1 MNGPAAA
8 PRLNRPGRI
17 YLIGAG
23 PGDPGLL
30 TLKGKACLE
39 QADVVVYD
47 YLANEEFL
55 RYAPS
60 RTEVVFVGKKGGE
73 AHIGQEEINRLLI
86 EKARQGKTVV
96 RLKGG
101 DPFIF
106 GRGGEEAVAAA
117 AAGIPFEIVPGV
129 TAAVGVPA
137 YAGIPLTHR
146 DIASSVTFV
155 TGHEDPEKEDS
166 QVPWDKLSGI
176 GTLVFF
182 MGVSNLP
189 EIVGQLMRHGQSPQT
204 PVAVTRWGTRPEQ
217 RTVVGTLKDIVEK
230 VRAEALQPPALII
243 VGEVVKLREQLNWFE
258 GRPLFGKRILVTRA
272 QDQAAEFTDLLKL
285 YGADPVE
292 FPTIEV
298 VPPES
303 WEALDGAIRR
313 IEQYHWLI
321 FTSMNGVLY
330 FLERLKTAGKDVR
343 SLKGIK
349 LCAIGPRTAQE
360 IERMGV
366 RVDLIPEEYVAEA
379 VIEQMG
385 RQELKGQRVLI
396 PRAAVARD
404 VLPEALTRMGAHVE
418 VVTAYRTIR
427 PTRDMDWIKNLLQG
441 RQISVIT
448 FTSSSTI
455 RNFVEMVG
463 VEEARRL
470 LRGVPVACIGPITA
484 KTVEEYG
491 MTTHIL
497 PKDSTIPSLAQA
509 IVEHFTT
516 RAT

>member
-1 MNGPAAA
+1 M
-8 PRLNRPGRI
+8 GRI

-30 TLKGKACLE
+30 TIKGKACLE
-39 QADVVVYD
+39 QADIIVYD
-47 YLANEEFL
+47 YLANEDFL
-55 RYAPS
+55 RYA
-60 RTEVVFVGKKGGE
+60 RIQAERIFVGKKGGQS
-73 AHIGQEEINRLLI
+73 HLDQDSINRLLI
-86 EKARQGKTVV
+86 ENARRGKIVV

-106 GRGGEEAVAAA
+106 GRGGEEAAAAA

-146 DIASSVTFV
+146 DVASTVTFIA
-155 TGHEDPEKEDS
+155 GHEDPDKREGH
-166 QVPWDKLSGI
+166 VPWNQLPDR

-182 MGVSNLP
+182 MGLSNLT
-189 EIVGQLMRHGQSPQT
+189 EIVRHLVQQGRSSRT
-204 PVAVTRWGTRPEQ
+204 PVAVIRWGTKPEQ
-217 RTVVGTLKDIVEK
+217 RTVVGTLETIAEK
-230 VRAEALQPPALII
+230 VRSEALKPPGLII

-272 QDQAAEFTDLLKL
+272 RDQATEFTDLLKL

-303 WEALDGAIRR
+303 WEGLDGAIRK
-313 IEQYHWLI
+313 IEEYQWLI
-321 FTSMNGVLY
+321 FTSVNGVLY
-330 FLERLKTAGKDVR
+330 FVERLKTAGKDMR
-343 SLKGIK
+343 ALKGIK

-366 RVDLIPEEYVAEA
+366 RVDLMPDEYVAEA
-379 VIEQMG
+379 LIEQMG
-385 RQELKGQRVLI
+385 RQSLRGQRVLI

-404 VLPEALTRMGAHVE
+404 ILPEALNRMGARVD
-418 VVTAYRTIR
+418 VVTAYRTVR
-427 PTRDMDWIKNLLQG
+427 PTRDLDWVKNLLQG
-441 RQISVIT
+441 HQISVIT
-448 FTSSSTI
+448 FTSSSTV
-455 RNFVEMVG
+455 RNFVEMFG
-463 VEEARRL
+463 PEEARQL
-470 LRGVPVACIGPITA
+470 LKGVGVACIGPITA

-491 MTTHIL
+491 MAVQIL

-509 IVEHFTT
+509 IVEHIT
-516 RAT
+516 AQAN

>member
-1 MNGPAAA
+1 MSP
-8 PRLNRPGRI
+8 PGRI

-30 TLKGKACLE
+30 TIKGKVCIE
-39 QADVVVYD
+39 QADVIVRD

-55 RYAPS
+55 CYAKP
-60 RTEVVFVGKKGGE
+60 RAEVIFAGKKGGE
-73 AHIGQEEINRLLI
+73 SHIDQDEINRILI
-86 EKARQGKTVV
+86 DRARRGKIVV

-106 GRGGEEAVAAA
+106 GRGGEEAAAAA

-146 DIASSVTFV
+146 NVASSVTFI
-155 TGHEDPEKEDS
+155 TGHEDPEKENRLVS
-166 QVPWDKLSGI
+166 WDKLPGS
-176 GTLVFF
+176 GTLVFY
-182 MGVSNLP
+182 MGLGNLP
-189 EIVGQLMRHGQSPQT
+189 EIAEQLIRHGRAPDT
-204 PVAVTRWGTRPEQ
+204 PIAVVRWGTKPEQ
-217 RTVVGTLKDIVEK
+217 QTVVGTLQNIVIR
-230 VRAEALQPPALII
+230 VRDEGLRPPALII

-272 QDQAAEFTDLLKL
+272 RDQAVEFTELLKL

-303 WEALDGAIRR
+303 WDALDEGVRR
-313 IEQYHWLI
+313 IEEYDWLI
-321 FTSMNGVLY
+321 FTSVNGVVY
-330 FLERLKTAGKDVR
+330 FLERLRAGGKDIR
-343 SLKGIK
+343 ALRGIK

-366 RVDLIPEEYVAEA
+366 RVDLMPDEYVAEA
-379 VIEQMG
+379 LIDQMG
-385 RQELKGQRVLI
+385 RQELKGRRILI

-404 VLPEALTRMGAHVE
+404 ILPEALTRMGARVD
-418 VVTAYRTIR
+418 VVAAYRTIR
-427 PTRDMDWIKNLLQG
+427 PTRDVDWVKNVLQA

-448 FTSSSTI
+448 FTSSSTV
-455 RNFVEMVG
+455 RNFVDMFG
-463 VEEARRL
+463 PDEARRL
-470 LRGVPVACIGPITA
+470 LQGVAVACIGPITA
-484 KTVEEYG
+484 KTVEDYG
-491 MTTHIL
+491 LAVQIL

-516 RAT
+516 HST

>member
-1 MNGPAAA
+1 MPQGRTG
-8 PRLNRPGRI
+8 RLN
-17 YLIGAG
+17 LIGAG

-30 TLKGKACLE
+30 TIKGKTCIE
-39 QADVVVYD
+39 QADVIVYD

-55 RYAPS
+55 RYAKPQA
-60 RTEVVFVGKKGGE
+60 ELIFVGKKGGE
-73 AHIGQEEINRLLI
+73 AHIGQEEINRILI
-86 EKARQGKTVV
+86 EKARRGKTVV

-106 GRGGEEAVAAA
+106 GRGGEEAVAAGG
-117 AAGIPFEIVPGV
+117 AGIPFEIVPGV

-146 DIASSVTFV
+146 DVASAVTFV
-155 TGHEDPEKEDS
+155 TGHEDPGKENG
-166 QVPWDKLSGI
+166 QIPWEKLSGI

-182 MGVSNLP
+182 MGLSNLP
-189 EIVGQLMRHGQSPQT
+189 EIVRQLLRHGQTPRT

-217 RTVVGTLKDIVEK
+217 RTVVGVLEDIVEK
-230 VRAEALQPPALII
+230 VRAEALKPPALII

-272 QDQAAEFTDLLKL
+272 RDQAVEFTDLLKL
-285 YGADPVE
+285 HGADPVE

-313 IEQYHWLI
+313 IEEYDWLI
-321 FTSMNGVLY
+321 FTSANGVLY
-330 FLERLKTAGKDVR
+330 FLERLKVSGKDIR
-343 SLKGIK
+343 ALKGIK

-366 RVDLIPEEYVAEA
+366 RVDLMPAEYVAEA
-379 VIEQMG
+379 LIEQMG
-385 RQELKGQRVLI
+385 RQELSGRRILI

-404 VLPEALTRMGAHVE
+404 VLPEALIRMGARVE

-427 PTRDMDWIKNLLQG
+427 PTRDLEWVKNLLQG

-448 FTSSSTI
+448 FTSSSTV
-455 RNFVEMVG
+455 RNFAEMFG
-463 VEEARRL
+463 PDEARRL
-470 LRGVPVACIGPITA
+470 LDGVVVACIGPITA

-491 MTTHIL
+491 MTVDIL

-509 IVEHFTT
+509 IVDYFTT
-516 RAT
+516 RTT

>member
-1 MNGPAAA
+1 MSHH
-8 PRLNRPGRI
+8 GRI

-30 TLKGKACLE
+30 TLKGKACIEL
-39 QADVVVYD
+39 ADVIVRD
-47 YLANEEFL
+47 YLANDEFL
-55 RYAPS
+55 RYAKPQA
-60 RTEVVFVGKKGGE
+60 ELIFAGKKGGE
-73 AHIGQEEINRLLI
+73 SHIGQDEINRILI
-86 EKARQGKTVV
+86 GRARQGKIVV

-106 GRGGEEAVAAA
+106 GRGAEEAAAAA

-146 DIASSVTFV
+146 DVTSAVTFV
-155 TGHEDPEKEDS
+155 TGHEDPEKGDS
-166 QVPWDKLSGI
+166 QVPWEKLSGI

-182 MGVSNLP
+182 MGLNNLP
-189 EIVGQLMRHGQSPQT
+189 EIVQQLIRHGQTPQT
-204 PVAVTRWGTRPEQ
+204 PVAVTRWGTKPEQ
-217 RTVVGTLKDIVEK
+217 RTVVGILENIVEK
-230 VRAEALQPPALII
+230 VRAEGLRPPVLII

-272 QDQAAEFTDLLKL
+272 RDQAMEFTELLKL
-285 YGADPVE
+285 YGGDPVE

-303 WEALDGAIRR
+303 WDALDGAIRR
-313 IEQYHWLI
+313 IEEYDWLI
-321 FTSMNGVLY
+321 FTSVNGVVY
-330 FLERLKTAGKDVR
+330 FLERLNAGGKDIR

-366 RVDLIPEEYVAEA
+366 RVDLMPAEYVAEA
-379 VIEQMG
+379 LIEQMG
-385 RQELKGQRVLI
+385 RQDLTGRRILI

-404 VLPEALTRMGAHVE
+404 ILPDALTRMGARVDL
-418 VVTAYRTIR
+418 VTAYRTIR
-427 PTRDMDWIKNLLQG
+427 PTRDVEWVKNLLQG

-448 FTSSSTI
+448 FTSSSTV
-455 RNFVEMVG
+455 RNFVETFG
-463 VEEARRL
+463 PEEARQL
-470 LRGVPVACIGPITA
+470 LNGVAVACIGPITA

-491 MTTHIL
+491 MTVHIL

-516 RAT
+516 QAT

>member
-1 MNGPAAA
+1 MSPQ
-8 PRLNRPGRI
+8 GRI

-30 TLKGKACLE
+30 TIKGKVCIE
-39 QADVVVYD
+39 QADVIVRD

-55 RYAPS
+55 RYAKP
-60 RTEVVFVGKKGGE
+60 RAEVIFAGKKGGE
-73 AHIGQEEINRLLI
+73 SHIEQDEINRI
-86 EKARQGKTVV
+86 IIDRARRGKIVV

-106 GRGGEEAVAAA
+106 GRGGEEAAAAA

-146 DIASSVTFV
+146 NVASSVTFI
-155 TGHEDPEKEDS
+155 TGHEDREKEDR
-166 QVPWDKLSGI
+166 QVSWDQLPGT

-182 MGVSNLP
+182 MGLGNLS
-189 EIVGQLMRHGQSPQT
+189 EIVQQLIRHDRT
-204 PVAVTRWGTRPEQ
+204 PETPIAVVRWGTKPEQ
-217 RTVVGTLKDIVEK
+217 RTIVGTLENIAER
-230 VRAEALQPPALII
+230 VRDEGLRPPALII
-243 VGEVVKLREQLNWFE
+243 VGEVVKLREKLNWFE

-272 QDQAAEFTDLLKL
+272 RDQAVEFTELLKL

-303 WEALDGAIRR
+303 WDALDEGIRR
-313 IEQYHWLI
+313 IEEYDWLI
-321 FTSMNGVLY
+321 FTSVNGVVY
-330 FLERLKTAGKDVR
+330 FLERLRAGGKDIR
-343 SLKGIK
+343 ALRGIK

-366 RVDLIPEEYVAEA
+366 RVDLIPDEYVAEA
-379 VIEQMG
+379 LIEQMG
-385 RQELKGQRVLI
+385 RQELKGRRILI

-404 VLPEALTRMGAHVE
+404 ILPEALARMGARVD
-418 VVTAYRTIR
+418 VVPAYRTIR
-427 PTRDMDWIKNLLQG
+427 PTRDVDWVKNVLQA

-448 FTSSSTI
+448 FTSSSTA
-455 RNFVEMVG
+455 RNFVDMFG
-463 VEEARRL
+463 PDEARRL
-470 LRGVPVACIGPITA
+470 LQGVAVACIGPITA
-484 KTVEEYG
+484 RTVEDYG
-491 MTTHIL
+491 LAVQIL

-516 RAT
+516 HST